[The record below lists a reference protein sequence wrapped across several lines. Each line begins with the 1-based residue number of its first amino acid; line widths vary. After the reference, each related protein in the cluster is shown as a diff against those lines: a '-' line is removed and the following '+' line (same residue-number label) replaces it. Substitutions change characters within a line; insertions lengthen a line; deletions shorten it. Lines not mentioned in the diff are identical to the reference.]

1 MVRRGSACGCTLVIG
16 SFSHSKS
23 GDLVHVGAPV
33 RDLVLS
39 RIVSLVD
46 ILGRQRVARRNLDS
60 SAITAL
66 APVLAV
72 APVWLL
78 AILVFWWPVQLV
90 WGVPFQWF
98 AGGYLLAAGLLFL
111 RPVQL
116 FVLAPLLGARRPTD
130 DQRAVLG
137 PAWRPVLQ
145 VNDLPGHRYVLA
157 VLPSNE
163 LNAFACG
170 GHLVVVTSYA
180 IEALPRDE
188 LSGVLAHELSHHL
201 GLHTVALTVVQWL
214 SIPVLILARV
224 GFFLQN
230 VASAATT
237 SYASHSSAITAL
249 GRTVAAVLTAVSWVF
264 LSGLLLSNMLA
275 NGVGRNSEFQADE
288 RAVTMGFGRPLAVAL
303 RRFVAEFGGERPQ
316 TLRER
321 LAASHP
327 PARTRVARIEAM
339 LRSRRASRSV

>member
-1 MVRRGSACGCTLVIG
+1 MRRERAA
-16 SFSHSKS
+16 H
-23 GDLVHVGAPV
+23 
-33 RDLVLS
+33 
-39 RIVSLVD
+39 
-46 ILGRQRVARRNLDS
+46 RNLDS

-78 AILVFWWPVQLV
+78 AILVFWWPVQLL
-90 WGVPFQWF
+90 WHVPFVWF
-98 AGGYLLAAGLLFL
+98 AGGYLAAVVLLFL
-111 RPVQL
+111 RPVQV
-116 FVLAPLLGARRPTD
+116 FVLAPLMGARQPTPE
-130 DQRAVLG
+130 QRSALA

-145 VNDLPGHRYVLA
+145 MNDLPARRYVLA
-157 VLPSNE
+157 VLPSHE

-201 GLHTVALTVVQWL
+201 GLHTVALTVGQWL
-214 SIPVLILARV
+214 SIPVLLLARI

-249 GRTVAAVLTAVSWVF
+249 GRTVAALLTAVSWVF
-264 LSGLLLSNMLA
+264 LSGLLLSNVLA
-275 NGVGRNSEFQADE
+275 NVVGRNSEFQADH
-288 RAVTMGFGRPLAVAL
+288 RAVGMGFGRPLATAL
-303 RRFVAEFGGERPQ
+303 RRFVADFGGDRPV
-316 TLRER
+316 TWRDR
-321 LAASHP
+321 LAATHP

-339 LRSRRASRSV
+339 MRAKR